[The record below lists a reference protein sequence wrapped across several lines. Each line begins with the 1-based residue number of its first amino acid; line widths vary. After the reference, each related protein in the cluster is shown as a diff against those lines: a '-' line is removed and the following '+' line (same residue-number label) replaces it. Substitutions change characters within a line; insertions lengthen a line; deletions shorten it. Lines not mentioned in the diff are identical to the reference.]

1 MELHAPAHRLL
12 IFVISNLQ
20 SFRGTSRH
28 APVDVFSFLLLFV
41 VDYFVSALLSE
52 SRRRSQYQQLHLG
65 KILPSSKTW
74 WFQKPFNSILLAS
87 NDVCLR
93 PFGVWVIMTSHDR
106 ELSITKTNSTKIGP
120 PTHSC
125 FSFFRFAFG
134 FWRTLMFKNGQRSTT
149 LSRPVVFWSTPFAK
163 YK

>member
-41 VDYFVSALLSE
+41 VDYFVSALLLE
-52 SRRRSQYQQLHLG
+52 SRGRSQYQQLHLG

-74 WFQKPFNSILLAS
+74 WFQKPFNSILLTS
-87 NDVCLR
+87 NVVCLL
-93 PFGVWVIMTSHDR
+93 PFGAWMIMTSHDR
-106 ELSITKTNSTKIGP
+106 ELSITKIPQKLDHPRIP
-120 PTHSC
+120 VFP
-125 FSFFRFAFG
+125 FFVLLLVFEKPVCSRMVNDP
-134 FWRTLMFKNGQRSTT
+134 RRSRG
-149 LSRPVVFWSTPFAK
+149 L
-163 YK
+163 